1 MAVGAIA
8 HQCIGYIHYKDLS
21 KMDSKYYLCEA
32 ENTDEGVNKVTP
44 YDKPEEA
51 LEAASNSTAKVH
63 FISTVNPLAVDEEEE

>member
-1 MAVGAIA
+1 
-8 HQCIGYIHYKDLS
+8 
-21 KMDSKYYLCEA
+21 MDSKYYLCEA

-63 FISTVNPLAVDEEEE
+63 FISTVNPLALDEEEQQP